1 MGPKEYD
8 LRQRELLGKRQW
20 FQFLFNYPLD
30 PHAVHPFLFRMF
42 GGRLSS
48 GFSDSTRCFMMFYD
62 VFIFVYCFF
71 FFMFF
76 CICIILYCV
85 LFTLV
90 FPQGTAISNRNP
102 RRAFSPGPAGLLD
115 SLMCL
120 FFFQFSSRTSCLGR
134 FSRGCRGA
142 NLSVP
147 LGAGSAPPA
156 AARHFPVSGAECQL
170 RKPPY
175 HGGCRG

>member
-1 MGPKEYD
+1 MSDDGEAGFLGPKEHD

-62 VFIFVYCFF
+62 VFMMFLYLFIVFF
-71 FFMFF
+71 KCFF

-115 SLMCL
+115 SLMC
-120 FFFQFSSRTSCLGR
+120 FFFSVFQ
-134 FSRGCRGA
+134 
-142 NLSVP
+142 LS
-147 LGAGSAPPA
+147 LSTW
-156 AARHFPVSGAECQL
+156 H
-170 RKPPY
+170 
-175 HGGCRG
+175 

>member
-1 MGPKEYD
+1 MSDDGEAGFLGPKEYD

-71 FFMFF
+71 FFIFF

-120 FFFQFSSRTSCLGR
+120 FFFQFSSFLYQHGISFQHIFKVEKHMSNG
-134 FSRGCRGA
+134 F
-142 NLSVP
+142 NHVLSLYLFVII
-147 LGAGSAPPA
+147 L
-156 AARHFPVSGAECQL
+156 
-170 RKPPY
+170 
-175 HGGCRG
+175 